1 MYLTP
6 FCPPPA
12 LILRILLPPLLYT
25 VVPAG
30 KIIRVCLQPPPLT
43 VLLSLCLAIFVFT
56 GLLLCS
62 GPLVWFEIL
71 AAIRASPP
79 LLFCIVHSLSYEN
92 YGWPCGRERS
102 DHTTV
107 VLREQQFK
115 WGQTGYPSR
124 GTSNYRLHSIPR
136 YYAPHFFSSS
146 LTTRSSFSFSH
157 ALILSLESLADR

>member
-124 GTSNYRLHSIPR
+124 GTSNYRLHAYLDVAHQFP
-136 YYAPHFFSSS
+136 AAFQNAKLVGHFG
-146 LTTRSSFSFSH
+146 
-157 ALILSLESLADR
+157 AMIKND